1 MQTESKI
8 SENICRPLLK
18 AFDNKKLSKGHY
30 VQRIINDEN
39 YIVGENTAYVV
50 KNAETN
56 VEIKRITIA
65 QNDKGIDVEDRIR
78 KLKLIL
84 EK

>member
-1 MQTESKI
+1 M
-8 SENICRPLLK
+8 
-18 AFDNKKLSKGHY
+18 
-30 VQRIINDEN
+30 QRIINDEN